1 MVKSRSI
8 RVALLVGALA
18 AVVAAGSALASDGN
32 RGSSGGNH
40 GDNGGRGNS
49 RVLDASL
56 AGIPASLTG
65 QTFMGAIGGGVAW
78 QISSGRARLSSN
90 GQLDVRVRGLVLAAG
105 ASQGTNPI
113 PTGRALVSCSGA
125 VVAMSD
131 SVPFSPKG
139 DARVNAQVTLPA
151 SCLAPVVFFAGD
163 TAAGP
168 RWFAVTGF

>member
-1 MVKSRSI
+1 MQKTRSV

-18 AVVAAGSALASDGN
+18 AVVAAGTVVASDGN
-32 RGSSGGNH
+32 RNSGDGDH
-40 GDNGGRGNS
+40 GDNGNARI
-49 RVLDASL
+49 LDATL

-78 QISSGRARLSSN
+78 RIASGEAKLSSGGRLN
-90 GQLDVRVRGLVLAAG
+90 VEVEGLVLAAG
-105 ASQGTNPI
+105 AKVGTNPI

-131 SVPFSPKG
+131 SVPFSPTG
-139 DARVNAQVTLPA
+139 DAEVDAMVSLPA

-163 TAAGP
+163 TGAGP